1 MAKYTEEELKAK
13 AEEIAKGITDVLA
26 RHSPQPGI
34 VFLAALSASL
44 KLLADSIKL
53 LADSI
58 EESGGPSA
66 EETLN
71 RFIEYT
77 EACFATCNKNNA

>member
-1 MAKYTEEELKAK
+1 MAKYTEEELNAK
-13 AEEIAKGITDVLA
+13 AEEIAKEITDVLA

-44 KLLADSIKL
+44 KL

>member
-1 MAKYTEEELKAK
+1 MTKYTEEDLKAK
-13 AEEIAKGITDVLA
+13 SEEIAKEITDVLA

-44 KLLADSIKL
+44 KLLADSIE
-53 LADSI
+53 DN
-58 EESGGPSA
+58 GGPSA
-66 EETLN
+66 EETMN

-77 EACFATCNKNNA
+77 GASIARRNKNNA

>member
-13 AEEIAKGITDVLA
+13 AEEITKEIVKIVTVLK
-26 RHSPQPGI
+26 RHSPQPGV

-44 KLLADSIKL
+44 KLLADSI
-53 LADSI
+53 
-58 EESGGPSA
+58 EEGGGPSA
-66 EETLN
+66 EKTIN

-77 EACFATCNKNNA
+77 EACFAACNKNNA

>member
-1 MAKYTEEELKAK
+1 MAKYTEEELNAK
-13 AEEIAKGITDVLA
+13 SEEITKEIATVLK

-44 KLLADSIKL
+44 KLLAESIKE
-53 LADSI
+53 D
-58 EESGGPSA
+58 GGPSA
-66 EETLN
+66 EETMN

-77 EACFATCNKNNA
+77 GASIARRNKNNA

>member
-13 AEEIAKGITDVLA
+13 SVEMAKEIATVLK
-26 RHSPQPGI
+26 RHSPQPGV

-44 KLLADSIKL
+44 KLLADSI
-53 LADSI
+53 
-58 EESGGPSA
+58 EEGGPSA
-66 EETLN
+66 EETMN

-77 EACFATCNKNNA
+77 EACFAACNKNNA

>member
-13 AEEIAKGITDVLA
+13 AEEITKEIVTVIK
-26 RHSPQPGI
+26 RHSPQPGV

-44 KLLADSIKL
+44 KLLADSI
-53 LADSI
+53 
-58 EESGGPSA
+58 EEDGGPSA
-66 EETLN
+66 EKTIN

-77 EACFATCNKNNA
+77 EACFVTCNKNNA

>member
-1 MAKYTEEELKAK
+1 MTKQKEEELKAK
-13 AEEIAKGITDVLA
+13 AEEIAKEITDVLA

-44 KLLADSIKL
+44 KLLADSI
-53 LADSI
+53 

-77 EACFATCNKNNA
+77 EACFAACNKKQRIT

>member
-1 MAKYTEEELKAK
+1 MATMKEYTEEDLKATS
-13 AEEIAKGITDVLA
+13 EEIAKGITDVLA

-44 KLLADSIKL
+44 KLLADSI
-53 LADSI
+53 
-58 EESGGPSA
+58 EESGGQSA

-77 EACFATCNKNNA
+77 EVCFATCNKNNA

>member
-13 AEEIAKGITDVLA
+13 AEEITKEIVTVLK
-26 RHSPQPGI
+26 RHSSQPGV

-44 KLLADSIKL
+44 EL

-58 EESGGPSA
+58 EEGGGPSA
-66 EETLN
+66 EKTIN
-71 RFIEYT
+71 RFIELQRR
-77 EACFATCNKNNA
+77 ASPLATKNNA

>member
-1 MAKYTEEELKAK
+1 MTKYTEEELKAK
-13 AEEIAKGITDVLA
+13 SEEIAKEITDVLA

-44 KLLADSIKL
+44 QL

-58 EESGGPSA
+58 EGGGGPSA
-66 EETLN
+66 EETMN

-77 EACFATCNKNNA
+77 GASIARRNKNNA

>member
-1 MAKYTEEELKAK
+1 MTKYTEEGLKAK
-13 AEEIAKGITDVLA
+13 AEEITEEIATVLK
-26 RHSPQPGI
+26 RHSPQPGV
-34 VFLAALSASL
+34 VFLATLSASL
-44 KLLADSIKL
+44 KL

-77 EACFATCNKNNA
+77 EACFAACNKNNA

>member
-1 MAKYTEEELKAK
+1 MENHEELAAK
-13 AEEIAKGITDVLA
+13 AEEIAKGIRDVLA

-44 KLLADSIKL
+44 KL

>member
-1 MAKYTEEELKAK
+1 MENHEELAAK
-13 AEEIAKGITDVLA
+13 AEEIAKEITGIFA
-26 RHSPQPGI
+26 RYSPQPRI

-44 KLLADSIKL
+44 GVLAE
-53 LADSI
+53 SI
-58 EESGGPSA
+58 EEDGGPSA
-66 EETLN
+66 EETMN